1 VVDSSLLA
9 RQYQAAIFEEHYV
22 RQSTLCSVYNGSSTG
37 PGYSVVVCFPEPPD
51 CTNACLRQEVH
62 GKVTK
67 SLLSNDHIRFVFDD
81 LCANVLD
88 VFLLHL
94 QQGSPE
100 VNAASYHGLAAYG
113 W

>member
-1 VVDSSLLA
+1 
-9 RQYQAAIFEEHYV
+9 
-22 RQSTLCSVYNGSSTG
+22 VYNGGSTG

-51 CTNACLRQEVH
+51 CTDACLCQEVH
-62 GKVTK
+62 GKITE
-67 SLLSNDHIRFVFDD
+67 SLLSDDHIRFVLDD

-100 VNAASYHGLAAYG
+100 ATAANYYGLAAYG
-113 W
+113 